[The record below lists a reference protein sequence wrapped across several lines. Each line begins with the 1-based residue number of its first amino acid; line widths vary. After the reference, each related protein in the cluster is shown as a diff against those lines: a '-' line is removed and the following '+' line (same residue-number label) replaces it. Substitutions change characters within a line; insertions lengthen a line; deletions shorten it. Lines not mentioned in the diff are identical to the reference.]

1 MIITAYH
8 GTVRPFTKFDPC
20 PSGLHFG
27 TLAQASHRCTWLAAR
42 MKPRDFER
50 LPLLVGGQ
58 PGYIIRAQL
67 LIERYE
73 TVEDLRTNAAWA
85 RAIKKART
93 EGGDALRYLN
103 AYEMPSEQAH
113 SWIVFEPNQI
123 INIEYPFNQPE
134 DLLPQ
139 PPMSGPTPFLN
150 KSGLH
155 LLGGSHAC

>member
-8 GTVRPFTKFDPC
+8 GTVRLFTSFQHC
-20 PSGLHFG
+20 PSGIHFG
-27 TLAQASHRCTWLAAR
+27 TLNQASHRCSWLAAR
-42 MKPRDFER
+42 MKPREYER

-58 PGYIIRAQL
+58 SGYILRAEL
-67 LIERYE
+67 RIDRYE

-85 RAIKKART
+85 RAIKSARA
-93 EGGDALRYLN
+93 EGFDALRYLN

-123 INIEYPFNQPE
+123 INIEYPFNQPQ

-139 PPMSGPTPFLN
+139 PSMNGFTPFLN

-155 LLGGSHAC
+155 LFGGSHAS

>member
-42 MKPRDFER
+42 MKPRDFVR

-58 PGYIIRAQL
+58 PGYIIRAEL
-67 LIERYE
+67 LIKRYE

-93 EGGDALRYLN
+93 EGYDALRYLN

-113 SWIVFEPNQI
+113 SWIVFDSVQVISLEF
-123 INIEYPFNQPE
+123 PFNKPE
-134 DLLPQ
+134 
-139 PPMSGPTPFLN
+139 
-150 KSGLH
+150 H
-155 LLGGSHAC
+155 LISHAPIGECPPINRTTSL